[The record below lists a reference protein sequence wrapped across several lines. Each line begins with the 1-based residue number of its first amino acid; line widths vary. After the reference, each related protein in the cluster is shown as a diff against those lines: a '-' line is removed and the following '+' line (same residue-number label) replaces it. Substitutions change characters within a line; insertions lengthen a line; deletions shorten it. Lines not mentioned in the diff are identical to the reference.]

1 MFNWNKTYMVCLL
14 SFVLLFVQ
22 MIFVINILWNK
33 EERPVYCLMVTGYNK
48 ERLSMARKSIQN
60 FKQQTYKN
68 KNLIILNQSKERLIK
83 KESKDTTVLEV
94 LVDKED
100 KTLGELRNMSL
111 QFVPPNAIWTTWDDD
126 DYRSSNYIKKM
137 VHIMNKNKA
146 EFLMFQNR
154 IEYNKTNNF
163 SFKMT
168 MKSGFMTFFSVH
180 NPFLEY
186 EHVSTSEDV
195 KVKNYALKHMKTY
208 IYDNDPKMY
217 IRLIHDDNTSI
228 YVHNKKKQCQKYKK
242 Q

>member
-1 MFNWNKTYMVCLL
+1 
-14 SFVLLFVQ
+14 
-22 MIFVINILWNK
+22 
-33 EERPVYCLMVTGYNK
+33 
-48 ERLSMARKSIQN
+48 
-60 FKQQTYKN
+60 
-68 KNLIILNQSKERLIK
+68 
-83 KESKDTTVLEV
+83 
-94 LVDKED
+94 
-100 KTLGELRNMSL
+100 
-111 QFVPPNAIWTTWDDD
+111 
-126 DYRSSNYIKKM
+126 
-137 VHIMNKNKA
+137 
-146 EFLMFQNR
+146 MFQNR